1 MSVQAAPATNSSHP
15 WHQLHC
21 PIQQSL
27 QPQSNTGARPKTN
40 TAAQSRLLQTS
51 GSRQANATPAQS
63 SLAAVTFSFCLVS
76 RHRAVPDA
84 PGKLRHTSVG
94 HPGRPSNSPTPR
106 SSRPSAAPFLHAL
119 PPPAFHQQR
128 ALAPAK
134 ITRLAGGQAQPL
146 PADSP
151 SQAPQS
157 PGSAPPSPTL
167 TRAPRVE
174 RDARAIVRSD
184 RRGPHPPVEADP
196 PADQPAP
203 GTDRRPG
210 ALRHRVLRPLGRAR
224 CTWLLSAA
232 GPPPP
237 TGEHQQQA
245 PTGGR
250 R

>member
-21 PIQQSL
+21 PIQQSP

-51 GSRQANATPAQS
+51 GSRQANANPAQS

-106 SSRPSAAPFLHAL
+106 SSRPSAAPFLHTL

-167 TRAPRVE
+167 TAPPGWRE
-174 RDARAIVRSD
+174 T
-184 RRGPHPPVEADP
+184 RGPSSDLTAEGPIHQWRQTPQQISPP
-196 PADQPAP
+196 PAQ
-203 GTDRRPG
+203 TD
-210 ALRHRVLRPLGRAR
+210 GRER
-224 CTWLLSAA
+224 CATECSY
-232 GPPPP
+232 
-237 TGEHQQQA
+237 H
-245 PTGGR
+245 
-250 R
+250 